1 MSISIESCLQQIA
14 DLTKKYDLV
23 IEQNNELHACN
34 QQLLRQHEAHKTELI
49 IIKESFK
56 LNDLKVMTVKPR
68 TVNSTFSKYPTK
80 SLVGISPIKKISDQ
94 LGQELRT

>member
-1 MSISIESCLQQIA
+1 MNLEACIQKITQLSE
-14 DLTKKYDLV
+14 KYDLV
-23 IEQNNELHACN
+23 IEQNNELHATN

-56 LNDLKVMTVKPR
+56 INGLKVMTVKPK

-80 SLVGISPIKKISDQ
+80 SLVGISPIKKISDA

>member
-1 MSISIESCLQQIA
+1 MTSKIELCLKQID
-14 DLTKKYDLV
+14 DLSKKYDLV

-56 LNDLKVMTVKPR
+56 LNGLKVMTIKPK

-80 SLVGISPIKKISDQ
+80 SLIGISPIKKISDQ
-94 LGQELRT
+94 LEQELRT

>member
-1 MSISIESCLQQIA
+1 MSASIENCLELIA
-14 DLTKKYDLV
+14 QLHEKYNRV

-56 LNDLKVMTVKPR
+56 LNGLKVMTVKPK

>member
-1 MSISIESCLQQIA
+1 MNLEACIQKITQLSEQ
-14 DLTKKYDLV
+14 YNLV

-56 LNDLKVMTVKPR
+56 INGLKVMTVKPK
-68 TVNSTFSKYPTK
+68 TVNSTFSKYPAK
-80 SLVGISPIKKISDQ
+80 SLIGVSPIKKMSDA

>member
-1 MSISIESCLQQIA
+1 MNLEACFQKIKQLSEQ
-14 DLTKKYDLV
+14 YNLV

-56 LNDLKVMTVKPR
+56 LNGLKVMTVKPK
-68 TVNSTFSKYPTK
+68 TVSSTFSKYPTK

-94 LGQELRT
+94 LGKELRT

>member
-1 MSISIESCLQQIA
+1 MNLEACIQKI
-14 DLTKKYDLV
+14 TKLSEKYDLV
-23 IEQNNELHACN
+23 IEQNNELHATN

-49 IIKESFK
+49 IIKETFK
-56 LNDLKVMTVKPR
+56 LNGLKVMTVKPK
-68 TVNSTFSKYPTK
+68 TVNTTFSKYPTK